1 MSRAL
6 HSNCRDEPVVPYRED
21 PMRRTGVLWGAVA
34 AITIV
39 ISGCSKTE
47 GTKPAPSEQAA
58 GQPGA
63 VGTGGAGANV
73 KSDDDFVRDVALK
86 NMAEIELGRRALA
99 RAAG

>member
-1 MSRAL
+1 
-6 HSNCRDEPVVPYRED
+6 
-21 PMRRTGVLWGAVA
+21 MRRTGVLWSAVA

-47 GTKPAPSEQAA
+47 RTKPPSEQPA

-73 KSDDDFVRDVALK
+73 KSDDDFVRDVAPQEHGGDR
-86 NMAEIELGRRALA
+86 AEPDGSRKGVDACSESLRADDH
-99 RAAG
+99 R